1 MKQYSRVWAEID
13 LDAVR
18 SNMQAMQDNL
28 KEGMK
33 LCAVV
38 KTDGYGH
45 GAVPVAKEVED
56 MVWGFA
62 VATFQEAMNLRHHG
76 IAKPV
81 LMLGYTEEARL
92 EDLVREEIR
101 PTVFSLPLARGLSGE
116 WKKFRADCL
125 EKGEPEPQKLK
136 IHIAVDTGMGRL
148 GFLMQDEEALSAS
161 VEEIQEISGM
171 EGLETEGMFTHF
183 ARADEKDPTSAK
195 LQTERFC
202 RMKEALLQAG
212 ISIPML
218 HCSNSAGIVMLQGVG
233 FSMARAGITM
243 YGLYPS
249 EEVNEEEMKFRPALS
264 LYSRIIFVKEVP
276 AGTTVSYG
284 WTYTTAGR
292 TVIATVPVGYGDG
305 YPRGLSNRGWVLIRG
320 RRAPIIGRVCMDQLM
335 VDVTEVPGVQEQDL
349 VTLVGRDGKEK
360 VSVEDLAAICGRF
373 NYEFVCGLGKRI
385 PRVYLRGGEQV
396 GAKDYGTDEYTDFI

>member
-101 PTVFSLPLARGLSGE
+101 PTVFSLPLARRLSGE

-183 ARADEKDPTSAK
+183 ASCLLYTS
-195 LQTERFC
+195 RC
-202 RMKEALLQAG
+202 
-212 ISIPML
+212 
-218 HCSNSAGIVMLQGVG
+218 V
-233 FSMARAGITM
+233 
-243 YGLYPS
+243 
-249 EEVNEEEMKFRPALS
+249 
-264 LYSRIIFVKEVP
+264 
-276 AGTTVSYG
+276 
-284 WTYTTAGR
+284 
-292 TVIATVPVGYGDG
+292 
-305 YPRGLSNRGWVLIRG
+305 
-320 RRAPIIGRVCMDQLM
+320 
-335 VDVTEVPGVQEQDL
+335 
-349 VTLVGRDGKEK
+349 
-360 VSVEDLAAICGRF
+360 
-373 NYEFVCGLGKRI
+373 
-385 PRVYLRGGEQV
+385 
-396 GAKDYGTDEYTDFI
+396 